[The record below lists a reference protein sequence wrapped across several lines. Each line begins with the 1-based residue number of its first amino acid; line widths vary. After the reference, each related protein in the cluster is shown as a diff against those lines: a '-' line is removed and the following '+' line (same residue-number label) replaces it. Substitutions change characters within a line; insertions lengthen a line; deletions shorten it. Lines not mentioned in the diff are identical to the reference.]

1 MSNPNM
7 TTDALSSPKRRRWTD
22 SEVRYMSAHRSDGAY
37 LIAHVLN
44 RTAFS
49 VQCKAAEM
57 HISLGRKP
65 MKVCSICGTY
75 FVRDNK
81 AGRYGMCQVCWER
94 RKADAMRER
103 AAERAAQRD
112 YDNAKHR
119 KNTGGA

>member
-1 MSNPNM
+1 MSDYEMKLNSVSR
-7 TTDALSSPKRRRWTD
+7 DEKRRWTD
-22 SEVRYMSAHRSDGAY
+22 AEVRYLSAHRADGSF
-37 LIAHVLN
+37 LIAHVLK
-44 RTAFS
+44 RTPLS
-49 VQCKAAEM
+49 VRVKAARL
-57 HISLGRKP
+57 HISLDRKP
-65 MKVCSICGTY
+65 MKVCPICGTY